1 MIMLGGIIMKRNEQ
15 AIENTWDLSDLFED
29 IDAWETAFNQVKVSA
44 SELKRF
50 SGKLYDA
57 PDVLYTCL
65 KQKERVE
72 RMLTNVVTYA
82 RLKHDEN
89 TKDATYQTLVS
100 RVESLSS
107 EYGEMT
113 SFFAPEL
120 LAGDY
125 ETIKQFMN
133 DSSDLKAY
141 AFYFESLFRSKPH
154 IRSEEIENLLAQT
167 EEMASGPSNAYG
179 MLLNADMVYEDA
191 IDKDGKHHPLSN
203 GSYIPLMMSDD
214 RLLRQDAFK
223 KYYANYKAHINTF
236 ATLLQNEVK
245 KNIFYAK
252 VRGYGSAREA
262 ALFENHI
269 PTTVP
274 DALIDAVHQNLER
287 FYDYMSLRKKILGL
301 DTLHLYDIYN
311 PVMENMAFDV
321 TYDEAKEHTLGAF
334 KPLGEKY
341 VSVVKEAYASRW
353 IDVYENEGKRSGA
366 YSWGTYDSRPYILL
380 NHKENVDHMFTLAH
394 EMGHSMHSYLTHQ
407 NQPYIYGHYSIFLAE
422 VASTT
427 NEALLNHYLMQ
438 TLKDKSKQKHIMN
451 HYLEQFRGTI
461 FRQTMFAEFER
472 DIHAKVEAG
481 GALTADYL
489 CEHYLALNKKYFGP
503 DVVIDEEIQYEWA
516 RIPHFY
522 YNFYVY
528 QYATGFSAAIALSD
542 RILNEGDSA
551 VEAYLTFLKSGASD
565 APIPILRKAGADM
578 ETDVPVKEAL
588 SRFSIVLD
596 EFEKLM
602 S

>member
-1 MIMLGGIIMKRNEQ
+1 
-15 AIENTWDLSDLFED
+15 
-29 IDAWETAFNQVKVSA
+29 
-44 SELKRF
+44 
-50 SGKLYDA
+50 
-57 PDVLYTCL
+57 
-65 KQKERVE
+65 
-72 RMLTNVVTYA
+72 
-82 RLKHDEN
+82 
-89 TKDATYQTLVS
+89 
-100 RVESLSS
+100 
-107 EYGEMT
+107 
-113 SFFAPEL
+113 
-120 LAGDY
+120 
-125 ETIKQFMN
+125 
-133 DSSDLKAY
+133 LKAY

-321 TYDEAKEHTLGAF
+321 TYDEAKEYTLGAF

-407 NQPYIYGHYSIFLAE
+407 K
-422 VASTT
+422 ST
-427 NEALLNHYLMQ
+427 LYLWSLQ
-438 TLKDKSKQKHIMN
+438 YLFSRSCLYDK
-451 HYLEQFRGTI
+451 
-461 FRQTMFAEFER
+461 
-472 DIHAKVEAG
+472 
-481 GALTADYL
+481 
-489 CEHYLALNKKYFGP
+489 
-503 DVVIDEEIQYEWA
+503 
-516 RIPHFY
+516 
-522 YNFYVY
+522 
-528 QYATGFSAAIALSD
+528 
-542 RILNEGDSA
+542 
-551 VEAYLTFLKSGASD
+551 
-565 APIPILRKAGADM
+565 
-578 ETDVPVKEAL
+578 
-588 SRFSIVLD
+588 
-596 EFEKLM
+596 
-602 S
+602 

>member
-1 MIMLGGIIMKRNEQ
+1 MKREEQ
-15 AIENTWDLSDLFED
+15 ILQNTWDLSDLFQDLE
-29 IDAWETAFNQVKVSA
+29 AWESAFQQVKVNA
-44 SELKRF
+44 TELKAY
-50 SGKLYDA
+50 SGRLYDA
-57 PDVLYTCL
+57 PEVLYTCL
-65 KQKERVE
+65 QKKEHVE

-89 TKDATYQTLVS
+89 TKDATYQTLTS

-107 EYGEMT
+107 EYGEVMA
-113 SFFAPEL
+113 FFAPEL

-125 ETIKQFMN
+125 EAIKKFMEA
-133 DSSDLKAY
+133 LPELQLY
-141 AFYFESLFRSKPH
+141 AFYFESLFRSKPY
-154 IRSEEIENLLAQT
+154 IRSEEVENILAQT
-167 EEMASGPSNAYG
+167 EEMASGPSNTYG

-191 IDKDGKHHPLSN
+191 VDAKGKKHPLSN

-214 RLLRQDAFK
+214 RILRQDAFK

-252 VRGYGSAREA
+252 ARGYSSAREA

-274 DALIDAVHQNLER
+274 DALIDAVHQSLDR
-287 FYDYMSLRKKILGL
+287 FYDYMALRKKVLGL
-301 DTLHLYDIYN
+301 DAMHLYDIYN
-311 PVMENMAFDV
+311 PVMENIAFDV
-321 TYDEAKEHTLGAF
+321 TFDEAKEHTLGAF
-334 KPLGEKY
+334 QPLGKHY
-341 VSVVKEAYASRW
+341 VDVVKEAYASRW

-380 NHKENVDHMFTLAH
+380 NHKDNVDHMFTLAH

-407 NQPYIYGHYSIFLAE
+407 TQPYIYGHYSIFLAE

-438 TLKDKSKQKHIMN
+438 TLKDENKQKHIMN

-481 GALTADYL
+481 GALTAEYL
-489 CEHYLALNKKYFGP
+489 CAHYLELNKKYFGP

-542 RILNEGDSA
+542 RILKEGDTA
-551 VEAYLTFLKSGASD
+551 VEAYLEFLKSGASQE
-565 APIPILRKAGADM
+565 PIAILRKAGADM

-588 SRFSIVLD
+588 NRFSAVLD

-602 S
+602 Y